1 MLDKIEPFWIILFA
15 FFCSYTF
22 GLFGVLLASG
32 IGYMYCVGREKEIE
46 HRKKCLRMIAKR
58 NLKHKETMS

>member
-15 FFCSYTF
+15 FFCSYNL
-22 GLFGVLLASG
+22 GLFGVLLASI
-32 IGYMYCVGREKEIE
+32 IGYMYYIGRQKEIE

-58 NLKHKETMS
+58 NLKHKETMT